1 MPWLQNLVRSSVLPS
16 SLFSGEQ
23 LLEDLEEKDVVLAEV
38 IANLFALQRPV

>member
-16 SLFSGEQ
+16 SLISGEQ
-23 LLEDLEEKDVVLAEV
+23 LLEDLEEKHVVLAEV